1 MFLIILFSTR
11 SCNLIRHNKIK
22 KCRLLLSH
30 IVQKIRIS
38 FGLVKL
44 MMKLHL
50 FIIKMHLKSIAEQ
63 QAVLVILEKYMIQ
76 YLHLDSILYMLH
88 MEKVVVSMI
97 IMILDYSGLIIYGG
111 KRQC

>member
-1 MFLIILFSTR
+1 
-11 SCNLIRHNKIK
+11 
-22 KCRLLLSH
+22 
-30 IVQKIRIS
+30 
-38 FGLVKL
+38 
-44 MMKLHL
+44 
-50 FIIKMHLKSIAEQ
+50 MHLKSIAEQ

-111 KRQC
+111 KRLS

>member
-1 MFLIILFSTR
+1 
-11 SCNLIRHNKIK
+11 
-22 KCRLLLSH
+22 
-30 IVQKIRIS
+30 
-38 FGLVKL
+38 
-44 MMKLHL
+44 
-50 FIIKMHLKSIAEQ
+50 MHLKSIVEQ